1 MKCLSDNIWVD
12 WLKILNIKS
21 SFSPFLLLKNFNVTY
36 VTHIPIGQSQSML
49 FPVYSDMANI
59 HI

>member
-1 MKCLSDNIWVD
+1 MKCLNNIWVD

-21 SFSPFLLLKNFNVTY
+21 SFNPFLLLKNFDVTY
-36 VTHIPIGQSQSML
+36 VTHMSIGQSRSML
-49 FPVYSDMANI
+49 FPVYTGLANI

>member
-1 MKCLSDNIWVD
+1 MTCLSYNIWVD

-21 SFSPFLLLKNFNVTY
+21 SFSPFLLLKNFNATY
-36 VTHIPIGQSQSML
+36 ATHISIGQSQSML
-49 FPVYSDMANI
+49 FLVYSSMADT